1 MKNIRNM
8 GQGILTNT
16 VSFDSQTEY
25 QSQDDNEDVMSQASH
40 RTEESNINNQ
50 SLISYVDHA
59 NHKSDIGEN
68 HIKLNIA
75 FNALL
80 VLATVLLFSSNWY
93 MHEETIYDEMHP
105 DGRHVQFWFSIL
117 SVTIEPTSTQMSIT
131 DFQENCEILSKQYGS
146 TESVCFIVN
155 NFSRCFIV
163 LIVMLLLQVLCNT
176 HSIISMMCAI
186 RQDASANAVSNDPD
200 NS

>member
-1 MKNIRNM
+1 
-8 GQGILTNT
+8 
-16 VSFDSQTEY
+16 
-25 QSQDDNEDVMSQASH
+25 MSQASH

-59 NHKSDIGEN
+59 NQKSIIGEN

-93 MHEETIYDEMHP
+93 LHEETIYDETHP

-131 DFQENCEILSKQYGS
+131 DFTENCEILS
-146 TESVCFIVN
+146 
-155 NFSRCFIV
+155 
-163 LIVMLLLQVLCNT
+163 
-176 HSIISMMCAI
+176 
-186 RQDASANAVSNDPD
+186 
-200 NS
+200 